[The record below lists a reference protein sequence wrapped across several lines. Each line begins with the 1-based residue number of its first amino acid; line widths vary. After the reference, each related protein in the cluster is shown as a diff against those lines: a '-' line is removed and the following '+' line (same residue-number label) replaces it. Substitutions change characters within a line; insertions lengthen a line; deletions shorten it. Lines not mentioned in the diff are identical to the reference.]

1 MKERKLDFQKYDNPA
16 LVEDVNGTLSS
27 KLQEGCEKINRN
39 LGMLHELLAK
49 GKLDE
54 GMKKALLTSAEHEF
68 TALLS
73 DLGYAG
79 VLAEEKEK
87 RYAQIRSLNIENRE
101 LRAQLGEKVS
111 LEDIREKLKN
121 IEQNFDAWW
130 SEYGFG
136 HSDAIQFGGYS
147 AKITLSGMVFGSRG
161 INRMSEAD
169 KDTYL
174 TEMGFEIDDRRVVAN
189 DKSISLLN
197 DLLISKMPSCEIRD
211 IKTTSNANGVFVFS
225 EIVIY
230 IGDYNDF
237 NL

>member
-16 LVEDVNGTLSS
+16 LVEDADGTLSS
-27 KLQEGCEKINRN
+27 KLREGYEKININ

-49 GKLDE
+49 GELNE

-68 TALLS
+68 TALLG

-79 VLAEEKEK
+79 VLAEENEK
-87 RYAQIRSLNIENRE
+87 RYVQIRSLNIENRE

-136 HSDAIQFGGYS
+136 HSDAIQFSGYS

-169 KDTYL
+169 KDKYL

-197 DLLISKMPSCEIRD
+197 DLLISKMPSCKIRD
-211 IKTTSNANGVFVFS
+211 IKTTSNADGIFVFQ
-225 EIVIY
+225 EIVVY